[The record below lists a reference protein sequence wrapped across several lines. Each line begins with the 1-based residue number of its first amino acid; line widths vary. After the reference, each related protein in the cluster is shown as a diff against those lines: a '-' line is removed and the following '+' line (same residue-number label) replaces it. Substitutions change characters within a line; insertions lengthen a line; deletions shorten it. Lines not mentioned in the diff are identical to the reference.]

1 MPKSQLKPSD
11 RGRNA
16 LEPGPAPGM
25 RAEQRDTDEQLVSA
39 HSSGD
44 DATAFERDEQEKLPP
59 RGQGSQ
65 HNQG

>member
-1 MPKSQLKPSD
+1 MPKSRLKPSD

-39 HSSGD
+39 HASG
-44 DATAFERDEQEKLPP
+44 TSR
-59 RGQGSQ
+59 RGFLLAAKAASTTRA
-65 HNQG
+65 